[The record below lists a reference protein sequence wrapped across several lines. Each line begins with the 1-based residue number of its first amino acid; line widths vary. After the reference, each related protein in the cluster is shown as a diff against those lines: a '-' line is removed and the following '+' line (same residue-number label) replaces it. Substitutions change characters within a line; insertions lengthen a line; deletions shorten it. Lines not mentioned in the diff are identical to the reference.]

1 MTLSGIGVKI
11 RTDKGVDIVPSK
23 LDKVPIDNPK
33 HDKRVKLSNEDR
45 DNIREEYVCG
55 NISQNGLAKKYG
67 VSKRLIQ
74 FVLYPEKQ
82 EVARKQF
89 LERQKD
95 GRYYNKDKHREYMK
109 QHREHKKE
117 LYNKGLI
124 K

>member
-1 MTLSGIGVKI
+1 M
-11 RTDKGVDIVPSK
+11 PSK
-23 LDKVPIDNPK
+23 LDKLPIDNPK
-33 HDKRVKLSNEDR
+33 HDKRVKLSAEDR
-45 DNIREEYVCG
+45 DSIRDEYACG

-74 FVLYPEKQ
+74 FVLNPDKQ

-95 GRYYNKDKHREYMK
+95 GIYYSKDKHREYMR

>member
-1 MTLSGIGVKI
+1 M
-11 RTDKGVDIVPSK
+11 PSK
-23 LDKVPIDNPK
+23 LDKIPIDNPK
-33 HDKRVKLSNEDR
+33 HDKRVKLSDEDR
-45 DNIREEYVCG
+45 DNIREEYACG

-74 FVLYPEKQ
+74 FVLNPDKQ

-95 GRYYNKDKHREYMK
+95 GRYYSKDKHREYMR

-124 K
+124 R